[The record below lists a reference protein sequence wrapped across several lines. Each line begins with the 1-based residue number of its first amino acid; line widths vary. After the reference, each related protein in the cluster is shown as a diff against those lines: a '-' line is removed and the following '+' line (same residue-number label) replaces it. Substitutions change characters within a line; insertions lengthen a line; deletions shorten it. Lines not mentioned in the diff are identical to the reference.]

1 MNDYE
6 DLFVLDKF
14 GGEINI
20 NNLPEVAAHAKAKWA
35 NLHPSLDQA
44 YQQLMINEAFW
55 SYPGHYGFGK
65 LPHWHQLGNA

>member
-1 MNDYE
+1 MKDTE

-20 NNLPEVAAHAKAKWA
+20 NNLPEVVAHANAKWA
-35 NLHPSLDQA
+35 NLHPALDQA

-55 SYPGHYGFGK
+55 CYPHHYGFSK
-65 LPHWHQLGNA
+65 LPHWHSLGSA